1 MKIEA
6 IAHAL
11 PRCTVSNEEMTER
24 VLTESKRH
32 LTAHELLQVKRMLG
46 AFFRTAGT
54 RVRYF
59 RADDESAWSLTT
71 AAGTQALERAGR
83 RPEEIDLL
91 IYAGVGR
98 GFLEP
103 STATVFH
110 DLLGLQAATCFDVL
124 DACAGWLRAMH
135 VAQAHLRSGD
145 YRRVMILTGEF
156 NVREYGR
163 FEIRSLGEIRHLFPT
178 YTISEAATATI
189 LSRGDEADDWHFSF
203 RNWHRARALCMI
215 PLPNIA
221 QYSGPETPEDAET
234 LEFFSHAREL
244 IQSASI
250 HLVDHYREDPRLALV
265 RPDII
270 FGHAASD
277 AVDDVMEACNLDPK
291 LYFRSHGRWGNTV
304 SSSVPLALDDAITSG
319 QLREGHQVLIGV
331 ASAGLVTAW
340 TRFSYRR

>member
-189 LSRGDEADDWHFSF
+189 
-203 RNWHRARALCMI
+203 
-215 PLPNIA
+215 
-221 QYSGPETPEDAET
+221 
-234 LEFFSHAREL
+234 
-244 IQSASI
+244 
-250 HLVDHYREDPRLALV
+250 RLALQLPQLASRTRALHDPAPQHRAV
-265 RPDII
+265 QRARDSRRRGDARVLLACARADPIREHPSRGSLPGGSTPGSRATRHHLRP
-270 FGHAASD
+270 
-277 AVDDVMEACNLDPK
+277 
-291 LYFRSHGRWGNTV
+291 
-304 SSSVPLALDDAITSG
+304 
-319 QLREGHQVLIGV
+319 
-331 ASAGLVTAW
+331 
-340 TRFSYRR
+340 RRQRCRR